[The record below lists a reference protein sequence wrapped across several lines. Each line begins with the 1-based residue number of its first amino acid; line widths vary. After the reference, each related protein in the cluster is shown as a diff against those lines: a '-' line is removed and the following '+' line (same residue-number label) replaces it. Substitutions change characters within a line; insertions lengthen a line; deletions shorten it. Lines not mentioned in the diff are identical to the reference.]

1 MKTQSQVDGLG
12 GFFRCFPAQLLREVR
27 PGDTDE
33 HILGRFQF
41 GWWFSVPVAL
51 LTGRFG

>member
-1 MKTQSQVDGLG
+1 VERTDETNFVTT
-12 GFFRCFPAQLLREVR
+12 FFRSYPAALLREVR
-27 PGDTDE
+27 PDDREE
-33 HILGRFQF
+33 HILGRFAF